1 MDIQSARMLTAQLAD
16 DLSWLEQ
23 HAGQRTDG
31 ERASGVLRLAA
42 ALVRNCVGPLLDG
55 QPPLPL
61 HLAVVG
67 GAGAGKSTVANL
79 LSGAP
84 AAEANPQ
91 AGFTRHPIAYTSV
104 DGPLEWSGHL
114 GFLGPLQRLVEPTP
128 SSLDE
133 DVYQVRRVAN
143 DPTQYDLVKDFVVWD
158 CPDMTTWAAAGNAS
172 DGVGG
177 RPGYVTRLL
186 EVSAVA
192 DVIVYA
198 ASDERYN
205 DEVPT
210 QFLSALL
217 ETGKPVIVCLMKMRE
232 ADAATLVEHFQKEVA
247 ARLPAGIV
255 ATLPIPFLPAEQLAD
270 PARSAARY
278 RVPLL
283 NQVSALAS
291 PSAQAARRR
300 TVAGAMRY
308 LVKNQDQFLGAAK
321 QDVEALQGWEALVQ
335 RGREEFDD
343 RYRREFLS
351 GERFRGFD
359 EALVRLMELLELPGV
374 GKVVSGTLYVLRTP
388 YRLIKGFVG
397 KAFSRPE
404 MATRPEQPVLEEA
417 FSGWIDLLRKEAARR
432 SGTHQLWDHVAQ
444 GFNSGN
450 LGDDARQRFRQQFLD
465 YQVGLSEEV
474 ERTARDI
481 YEQLEKNPRLLAT
494 MRGAKITLDGVFIG
508 AAVAAGGISWHDF
521 ILVPLAASLTHLLVE
536 ALGKQYVDAQRELA
550 RQRQGALLS
559 ERLSKPLAEYLTRW
573 PATGGSAF
581 ERLQLALQRVPPALR
596 KLAKAVQDH
605 LASLPTVAATA
616 TAVAV
621 ASPAVPIPG
630 VHT

>member
-1 MDIQSARMLTAQLAD
+1 MLTAQLAD

-23 HAGQRTDG
+23 HAAQRKDG
-31 ERASGVLRLAA
+31 DRASGLLRLAA
-42 ALVRNCVGPLLDG
+42 ALVRNCAGPLLDG
-55 QPPLPL
+55 QAPLPL
-61 HLAVVG
+61 HLAIVG

-114 GFLGPLQRLVEPTP
+114 GFLGPLQRLMEPAP
-128 SSLDE
+128 SSVDE

-172 DGVGG
+172 DADGGG

-186 EVSAVA
+186 EVSALA

-205 DEVPT
+205 DEIPT
-210 QFLSALL
+210 QFLAALL

-232 ADAATLVEHFQKEVA
+232 ADAPALVEHFQKEVA
-247 ARLPAGIV
+247 AQLPAGIV

-291 PSAQAARRR
+291 PSARDARRR
-300 TVAGAMRY
+300 TVAGAMRF
-308 LVKNQDQFLGAAK
+308 LVKNQDRFLGAAK

-335 RGREEFDD
+335 RGRQEFDE

-351 GERFRGFD
+351 GERFHGFD

-374 GKVVSGTLYVLRTP
+374 GRFVSGTLYVLRTP
-388 YRLIKGFVG
+388 ARLLTSFVG
-397 KAFSRPE
+397 KALSRPQ

-417 FSGWIDLLRKEAARR
+417 FSGWIDLLRKEAAQRA
-432 SGTHQLWDHVAQ
+432 GTHQLWEHIAQ
-444 GFNSGN
+444 GFNSGS
-450 LGDDARQRFRQQFLD
+450 LGEDARQRFRQQLLD

-481 YEQLEKNPRLLAT
+481 YEQLEKNPKLLAT

-559 ERLSKPLAEYLTRW
+559 ERLSGPLAEYLTRW

-581 ERLQLALQRVPPALR
+581 ERLQLALQRVPPAIR
-596 KLAKAVQDH
+596 QVAKAVQEH
-605 LASLPTVAATA
+605 VTALPAVVATA

-630 VHT
+630 VRT